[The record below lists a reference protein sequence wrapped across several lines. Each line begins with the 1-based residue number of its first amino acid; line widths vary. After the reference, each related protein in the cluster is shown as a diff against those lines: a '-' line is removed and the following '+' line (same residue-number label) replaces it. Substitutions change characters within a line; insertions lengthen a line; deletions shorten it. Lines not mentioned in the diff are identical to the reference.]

1 MPCLKV
7 CACCVPSGSGGDEMK
22 RKRLQLVDCCGMKCN
37 PLPELGLSVYAVEEE
52 HCFKSDVSD
61 FNPRLIGCMLCSLG
75 ELECLCEI
83 KVDSATTLLHFFST
97 SL

>member
-1 MPCLKV
+1 
-7 CACCVPSGSGGDEMK
+7 
-22 RKRLQLVDCCGMKCN
+22 MKCN